1 MCREGEGF
9 KPGIWEDKTIV
20 MRVLLIS
27 ANTEQ
32 INIPVFPLG
41 LAFIARATQDA
52 GHDVKLINLM
62 DDDDGNML
70 LEEGIKDF
78 DPEVIGISVRNIDD
92 QTMQNTRF
100 LLNPVKEFIVYC
112 RELTSAPIV
121 LGGAGYSIF
130 PISALNY
137 LKADIG
143 IQGEGESAFVALLE
157 RLKRNESFQDIPGIF
172 FPKHNLQNK
181 AKYSVSLEGCS
192 IPLPN
197 DHPWIPK
204 SALDSRDT
212 WIPLQTRRGC
222 PMDCNY
228 CSTSTIEGRI
238 LRKQSPDYVVDVI
251 SRYVEAGYHRFQFVD
266 NTFNLPQ
273 SYVEALCDKIIA
285 TGMDIKWL
293 SIIYPNTID
302 ERLIEKMA
310 QAGCMG
316 VSLGSESGSNK
327 ILKKMNKK
335 FRTKDVRQVSEMFKK
350 YGIRQM
356 GFLLFGGPGEDKRSV
371 EESLS
376 FADSLNMETMKI
388 SIGIRI
394 YPFTALARTAIEEGI
409 IALDDDLLFPKFY
422 MAKGLEDLIR
432 KTVDDYRKDRPHWMV

>member
-1 MCREGEGF
+1 
-9 KPGIWEDKTIV
+9 

-100 LLNPVKEFIVYC
+100 LLNPVKELIAYC

-157 RLKRNESFQDIPGIF
+157 RLKRNEDFQDLPGIF

-181 AKYSVSLEGCS
+181 AKYSGSLDRCLL
-192 IPLPN
+192 PLPN

-204 SALDSRDT
+204 SALNSRDT

-251 SRYVEAGYHRFQFVD
+251 SRYVEAGYQRFQFVD

-273 SYVEALCDKIIA
+273 SYVEALCDRIRAI
-285 TGMDIKWL
+285 GMDIKWI
-293 SIIYPNTID
+293 SIIYPTKID

-310 QAGCMG
+310 QAGCVG

-327 ILKKMNKK
+327 ILKRMNKK
-335 FRTKDVRQVSEMFKK
+335 FRTKDVRRVSELFKK

-371 EESLS
+371 EESLA
-376 FADSLNMETMKI
+376 FADSLNIEAMKI

-394 YPFTALARTAIEEGI
+394 YPFTALARTAVEEGI
-409 IALDDDLLFPKFY
+409 IAPDDDLLFPKFY
-422 MAKGLEDLIR
+422 MTKGLEDLLR
-432 KTVDDYRKDRPHWMV
+432 KTVDDYRKDRPHWMI

>member
-1 MCREGEGF
+1 
-9 KPGIWEDKTIV
+9 

-70 LEEGIKDF
+70 LEEGIKNF

-92 QTMQNTRF
+92 QTMENTRF
-100 LLNPVKEFIVYC
+100 LLNPVKELIAYC
-112 RELTSAPIV
+112 RKLTSAPIV

-157 RLKRNESFQDIPGIF
+157 RLKRNEDFQDLPGIF
-172 FPKHNLQNK
+172 FPKHSLQNK
-181 AKYSVSLEGCS
+181 AKYSGSLERCLL
-192 IPLPN
+192 PLPN

-204 SALDSRDT
+204 SALNSRDT

-285 TGMDIKWL
+285 AGMDIKWI
-293 SIIYPNTID
+293 SIIYPTKID

-310 QAGCMG
+310 QAGCVG

-327 ILKKMNKK
+327 ILKRMNKK
-335 FRTKDVRQVSEMFKK
+335 FRTKDVRRVSELFKK

-371 EESLS
+371 EESLA
-376 FADSLNMETMKI
+376 FADSLNIETMKI

-394 YPFTALARTAIEEGI
+394 YPFTALARTAVEEGI
-409 IALDDDLLFPKFY
+409 IAPDDDLLFPKFY
-422 MAKGLEDLIR
+422 MTKGLEDWLR

>member
-1 MCREGEGF
+1 
-9 KPGIWEDKTIV
+9 

-62 DDDDGNML
+62 DDDDRNML
-70 LEEGIKDF
+70 LTEGIKDF

-92 QTMQNTRF
+92 QAMENTRF
-100 LLNPVKEFIVYC
+100 LLNPVKELIAHC
-112 RELTSAPIV
+112 RELTSVPIV

-130 PISALNY
+130 PMSALNY

-143 IQGEGESAFVALLE
+143 IQGEGEGAFVALLE
-157 RLKRNESFQDIPGIF
+157 RIKGNEDFQDLPGIF
-172 FPKHNLQNK
+172 FPKHNLPQK
-181 AKYSVSLEGCS
+181 AKYSGSLEGCLL
-192 IPLPN
+192 PLPN

-204 SALDSRDT
+204 SARNSRDT

-238 LRKQSPDYVVDVI
+238 LKKQSPDYVVDVI

-273 SYVEALCDKIIA
+273 SYVDALCDRIIA
-285 TGMDIKWL
+285 IGMDIKWI
-293 SIIYPNTID
+293 SIIYPTQID

-310 QAGCMG
+310 QAGCVG

-327 ILKKMNKK
+327 ILKRMNKK
-335 FRTKDVRQVSEMFKK
+335 FRTKDVRRVSELFKK

-356 GFLLFGGPGEDKRSV
+356 GFLLFGGPGEDKKSV
-371 EESLS
+371 EESLA
-376 FADSLNMETMKI
+376 FADSLNIEAMKI

-394 YPFTALARTAIEEGI
+394 YPFTSLARTAVEEGI
-409 IALDDDLLFPKFY
+409 IAPDDDLLFPKFY
-422 MAKGLEDLIR
+422 MTKGLEDWLR
-432 KTVDDYRKDRPHWMV
+432 KTVDDCRKDRPHWMV

>member
-1 MCREGEGF
+1 
-9 KPGIWEDKTIV
+9 

-70 LEEGIKDF
+70 LEEGIKNF

-92 QTMQNTRF
+92 QTMENTRF

-172 FPKHNLQNK
+172 FPKHNLHNK
-181 AKYSVSLEGCS
+181 AKYLGSLEGCLL
-192 IPLPN
+192 PLPN

-327 ILKKMNKK
+327 ILKKMNKI

-371 EESLS
+371 EESLA

-409 IALDDDLLFPKFY
+409 IAPDDDLLFPKFY
-422 MAKGLEDLIR
+422 MAKGLEDWLR

>member
-1 MCREGEGF
+1 
-9 KPGIWEDKTIV
+9 

-92 QTMQNTRF
+92 QTMENTRF
-100 LLNPVKEFIVYC
+100 LLNPVKELIAYC
-112 RELTSAPIV
+112 RKLTSAPIV

-157 RLKRNESFQDIPGIF
+157 RLKRNEAFQDLPGIF

-181 AKYSVSLEGCS
+181 AKYSGSLEGCLL
-192 IPLPN
+192 PLPN

-204 SALDSRDT
+204 SALNSRDT

-251 SRYVEAGYHRFQFVD
+251 SQYVEAGYHRFQFVD

-285 TGMDIKWL
+285 AGMDIKWI
-293 SIIYPNTID
+293 SIIYPTTID

-310 QAGCMG
+310 QAGCVG

-371 EESLS
+371 EESLA
-376 FADSLNMETMKI
+376 FADSLNIETIKI

-394 YPFTALARTAIEEGI
+394 YPFTALARTAVEEGI
-409 IALDDDLLFPKFY
+409 IAPDDDLLFPKFY
-422 MAKGLEDLIR
+422 MTKGLEDWLR
-432 KTVDDYRKDRPHWMV
+432 KTVDDYRKDRPHWMM